1 MMETPDTIREYW
13 FGTALEDA
21 AVTARERAA
30 LWWSKNPEVG
40 NEIRRR
46 FESWVIKAGLG
57 ELDHWAS
64 NPQDRL
70 ALILLTDQFPR
81 SIYRDS
87 SKAFSFDSKA
97 LSLAHTGIDAGVD
110 DSLRPLEKV
119 FFTCRWSIRN
129 HSQINSNRYV
139 YFRNWSMTPVRIR
152 SPRLQ
157 NISTLPCAI
166 EISSAALAAFRIE
179 IKRWSESQPPKELSF
194 LQQPG
199 SGF

>member
-1 MMETPDTIREYW
+1 METPDTIREYW
-13 FGTALEDA
+13 FGTALEDT
-21 AVTARERAA
+21 AVTARERAR
-30 LWWSKNPEVG
+30 LWWSKNPELD

-46 FESWVIKAGLG
+46 FENCVIKAGSG

-87 SKAFSFDSKA
+87 AKAFAFDTKA
-97 LSLAHTGIDAGVD
+97 LSLARDGVD
-110 DSLRPLEKV
+110 LGFDNALRSLEKV
-119 FFTCRWSIRN
+119 FFYLPLEHSELLADQQQSLSLFQKLVDEAGPDQKPTFAEYFDFAMRHRDIISRFGRFPHRN
-129 HSQINSNRYV
+129 EALGR
-139 YFRNWSMTPVRIR
+139 
-152 SPRLQ
+152 
-157 NISTLPCAI
+157 ISTP
-166 EISSAALAAFRIE
+166 EELA
-179 IKRWSESQPPKELSF
+179 F

>member
-1 MMETPDTIREYW
+1 METPDTIREYW

-21 AVTARERAA
+21 AVTARDRAP
-30 LWWSKNPEVG
+30 LWWSKNPEVD

-46 FESWVIKAGLG
+46 FESWVIKAGSG
-57 ELDHWAS
+57 ELDNWAS

-87 SKAFSFDSKA
+87 AKAFAFDTKA
-97 LSLAHTGIDAGVD
+97 LSLTREGLDGGFDA
-110 DSLRPLEKV
+110 SLRPLEKV
-119 FFTCRWSIRN
+119 FFYLPLEHSESLADQQQSVSLFQKLLDEASPDQKPTFTEYLDFAVRHRDIISRFGRFPHRN
-129 HSQINSNRYV
+129 KALER
-139 YFRNWSMTPVRIR
+139 
-152 SPRLQ
+152 
-157 NISTLPCAI
+157 ISTP
-166 EISSAALAAFRIE
+166 E
-179 IKRWSESQPPKELSF
+179 ELSF

>member
-1 MMETPDTIREYW
+1 MMETPESIREYW
-13 FGTALEDA
+13 FGAAWEDA

-30 LWWSKNPEVG
+30 LWWSKNLELD
-40 NEIRRR
+40 NQIRRR
-46 FESWVIKAGLG
+46 FESCVIKAGSG

-87 SKAFSFDSKA
+87 ANAFAFDTKA
-97 LSLAHTGIDAGVD
+97 LSLARDGIDAGFD
-110 DSLRPLEKV
+110 ISLRPLERV
-119 FFTCRWSIRN
+119 FFYLPLEHSESLADQQRSVSLFQKLLDEAGPDQKPTFAEYLDFAARHRDIISRFGRFPHRN
-129 HSQINSNRYV
+129 KALGR
-139 YFRNWSMTPVRIR
+139 
-152 SPRLQ
+152 
-157 NISTLPCAI
+157 IST
-166 EISSAALAAFRIE
+166 
-179 IKRWSESQPPKELSF
+179 SEELSF

>member
-1 MMETPDTIREYW
+1 METPDTIGEYW

-21 AVTARERAA
+21 AATARERAA
-30 LWWSKNPEVG
+30 LWWSKNPEVD

-46 FESWVIKAGLG
+46 FEDFVIKAGSG
-57 ELDHWAS
+57 ELDQWAS

-87 SKAFSFDSKA
+87 ARAFAFDTKA
-97 LSLAHTGIDAGVD
+97 LSLACDGIDAGFDV
-110 DSLRPLEKV
+110 SLRSLEKV
-119 FFTCRWSIRN
+119 FFYLPLEHSESLADQQRSVRLFQKLFAEAGPDQKPTFAEYLDFAVRHRDIIKRFGRFPHRN
-129 HSQINSNRYV
+129 AALGR
-139 YFRNWSMTPVRIR
+139 
-152 SPRLQ
+152 
-157 NISTLPCAI
+157 ISTP
-166 EISSAALAAFRIE
+166 E
-179 IKRWSESQPPKELSF
+179 ELSF

>member
-1 MMETPDTIREYW
+1 METQDTIREYW

-21 AVTARERAA
+21 AVTARERAR
-30 LWWSKNPEVG
+30 LWWSKNPEVD

-46 FESWVIKAGLG
+46 FESCVIKAGSG
-57 ELDHWAS
+57 ELDKWAS

-87 SKAFSFDSKA
+87 AKAFAFDTKA
-97 LSLAHTGIDAGVD
+97 LSLAHTGIDAGFDVA
-110 DSLRPLEKV
+110 LRPLEKV
-119 FFTCRWSIRN
+119 FFYLPLEHSESLADQQRSVSLFQKLVDDAGPDQKPTFAEYLDFAARHRDIISRFGRFPHRN
-129 HSQINSNRYV
+129 KALGR
-139 YFRNWSMTPVRIR
+139 
-152 SPRLQ
+152 
-157 NISTLPCAI
+157 IST
-166 EISSAALAAFRIE
+166 
-179 IKRWSESQPPKELSF
+179 SEELSF

>member
-1 MMETPDTIREYW
+1 METPDTIREYW
-13 FGTALEDA
+13 FGTALEDT
-21 AVTARERAA
+21 AVTARERAR
-30 LWWSKNPEVG
+30 LWWSKNPELD

-46 FESWVIKAGLG
+46 FETCVIKAGSG

-87 SKAFSFDSKA
+87 AKAFAFDTKA
-97 LSLAHTGIDAGVD
+97 LSLARDGVD
-110 DSLRPLEKV
+110 LGFDNALRSLEKV
-119 FFTCRWSIRN
+119 FFYLPLEHSELLADQQQSVSLFQKLVDEAGPDQKPTFAEYFDFAMRHRDIISRFGRFPHRN
-129 HSQINSNRYV
+129 EALGR
-139 YFRNWSMTPVRIR
+139 
-152 SPRLQ
+152 
-157 NISTLPCAI
+157 ISTP
-166 EISSAALAAFRIE
+166 EELA
-179 IKRWSESQPPKELSF
+179 F